1 MISVGVIEDLRRTI
15 VTYSYMQICGS
26 IAEQLTEELT
36 YSYGQVLD
44 IEVIELGDYDEL
56 EDSDHFAVG
65 FAAVSNPKEEHPVEA
80 VVCLLKRYPDHSMSE
95 CLMEDFHETAGP
107 AACFCPERILDR
119 LSPTRDVVALHWRK
133 QCRMQMGWVN
143 ERWAVEMLEDLTW

>member
-1 MISVGVIEDLRRTI
+1 M
-15 VTYSYMQICGS
+15 TYSYMQICGS

-80 VVCLLKRYPDHSMSE
+80 VVCLLKDTQTTA
-95 CLMEDFHETAGP
+95 CLNA
-107 AACFCPERILDR
+107 
-119 LSPTRDVVALHWRK
+119 SWRTSTK
-133 QCRMQMGWVN
+133 RQGQQHVFVPNGF
-143 ERWAVEMLEDLTW
+143 LTGFRRRGMW